1 MKITRLFI
9 FIFIFISAQLYAKEY
24 TVENIPNVHLND
36 GRLFV
41 SNPDGILSDKTV
53 ATLDQ
58 MLYQMQAENT
68 AEIAVV
74 AVESIGN
81 KDIDIF
87 ATDLFS
93 SWGIG
98 KRSKDNGVLILFVLD
113 QRKITFRTG
122 YGVEGVLPDAI
133 CKRIQ
138 TRDMLP
144 YFKKGDYDNGFI
156 NGVGTITKV
165 LTTPGA
171 TEELTAV
178 RENEEF
184 SAISLISGYL
194 TFSVIFSFIML
205 AFILTAKRRKKDHNP
220 YEKYKALKTY
230 KVFLLSASFIFPV
243 FTLFLYWW
251 VASSLKR
258 LRNEPRKCEQCGAP
272 MRKLNEEEDNFY
284 LTPQENTEEKINSVD
299 YDVWLCDKCGDT
311 QVYPYEN
318 NMCGYTEC
326 PNCHTK
332 AFSLQKDHI
341 VRHATTLSQGMGEKI
356 YYCEHCHKTIRKS
369 YIIPIIIAASAAGR
383 GNRGGG
389 GFSGGFGGGMTGGG
403 GSTSGW

>member
-9 FIFIFISAQLYAKEY
+9 FIFIFTSAQLYAKEY

-98 KRSKDNGVLILFVLD
+98 KKSKDNGVLILFILD

-205 AFILTAKRRKKDHNP
+205 AIILTAKRRKKDYNP
-220 YEKYKALKTY
+220 YEKYKAL
-230 KVFLLSASFIFPV
+230 
-243 FTLFLYWW
+243 
-251 VASSLKR
+251 
-258 LRNEPRKCEQCGAP
+258 
-272 MRKLNEEEDNFY
+272 
-284 LTPQENTEEKINSVD
+284 
-299 YDVWLCDKCGDT
+299 
-311 QVYPYEN
+311 
-318 NMCGYTEC
+318 
-326 PNCHTK
+326 
-332 AFSLQKDHI
+332 
-341 VRHATTLSQGMGEKI
+341 
-356 YYCEHCHKTIRKS
+356 
-369 YIIPIIIAASAAGR
+369 
-383 GNRGGG
+383 
-389 GFSGGFGGGMTGGG
+389 
-403 GSTSGW
+403 

>member
-9 FIFIFISAQLYAKEY
+9 FIFIFTSAQLYAKEY

-98 KRSKDNGVLILFVLD
+98 KKSKDNGVLILFILD

-138 TRDMLP
+138 T
-144 YFKKGDYDNGFI
+144 
-156 NGVGTITKV
+156 
-165 LTTPGA
+165 
-171 TEELTAV
+171 
-178 RENEEF
+178 
-184 SAISLISGYL
+184 
-194 TFSVIFSFIML
+194 
-205 AFILTAKRRKKDHNP
+205 
-220 YEKYKALKTY
+220 
-230 KVFLLSASFIFPV
+230 
-243 FTLFLYWW
+243 
-251 VASSLKR
+251 
-258 LRNEPRKCEQCGAP
+258 
-272 MRKLNEEEDNFY
+272 
-284 LTPQENTEEKINSVD
+284 
-299 YDVWLCDKCGDT
+299 
-311 QVYPYEN
+311 
-318 NMCGYTEC
+318 
-326 PNCHTK
+326 
-332 AFSLQKDHI
+332 
-341 VRHATTLSQGMGEKI
+341 
-356 YYCEHCHKTIRKS
+356 
-369 YIIPIIIAASAAGR
+369 
-383 GNRGGG
+383 
-389 GFSGGFGGGMTGGG
+389 
-403 GSTSGW
+403 